1 MKHMYLWIDI
11 SAIIV
16 PFIAS
21 FHPRVKFYKV
31 WGVVLPAML
40 LSGSLFILWDIV
52 FTQAGVWGFNPS
64 YISGI
69 YCLYLPVEEVLFFLC
84 IPYACIFSYHCL
96 TLFWPHKGFSAK
108 ISSVISWAL
117 MIGGAIVFISFY
129 RHSYTSA
136 TFLLLALF
144 IMYIRNESWIGHFY
158 YCYCLLLIPFMIIN
172 GLLTGSCL
180 PAPIVWY
187 NNDEIIGWRIL
198 TIPVED
204 VFYGLVLIGSQ
215 VLIYELFAREKC
227 ISESRKASHS

>member
-1 MKHMYLWIDI
+1 MKHLYLWIDI

-31 WGVVLPAML
+31 WGVVFLAML
-40 LSGSLFILWDIV
+40 LSGTLFILWDIG

-69 YCLYLPVEEVLFFLC
+69 YCFYLPVEEVLFFLC
-84 IPYACIFSYHCL
+84 IPYACTFSYHCL
-96 TLFWPHKGFSAK
+96 TLFWPHKSFSPK
-108 ISSVISWAL
+108 ISSFISWVL
-117 MIGGAIVFISFY
+117 ITGGLIVSISFFRY
-129 RHSYTSA
+129 KYTSA

-144 IMYIRNESWIGHFY
+144 IMYVRNKSWVGHFY
-158 YCYCLLLIPFMIIN
+158 FCYSLLLIPFIIIN

-180 PAPIVWY
+180 EAPVVWY
-187 NNDEIIGWRIL
+187 NSHEIIGWRIL

-215 VLIYELFAREKC
+215 IVFYELFARERW
-227 ISESRKASHS
+227 ISECRQVTHS